1 MVRTLSRF
9 QSTSAVCGWVNQK
22 EDQLVIAAG
31 VALGIATFLIVYII
45 FAIAGRVFLNYSTE
59 ADKQGKPGKG
69 LFLNLLAIVSI
80 VTAFAGGTGAG
91 ILVALSI
98 IGV

>member
-1 MVRTLSRF
+1 MVRTPSRF
-9 QSTSAVCGWVNQK
+9 QSTSAVCGWDNQK
-22 EDQLVIAAG
+22 EDQLVIAVG

-80 VTAFAGGTGAG
+80 VIAFAGGIGAG
-91 ILVALSI
+91 LLVALSI

>member
-1 MVRTLSRF
+1 MAGLS
-9 QSTSAVCGWVNQK
+9 K
-22 EDQLVIAAG
+22 EENQLVIAVG

-91 ILVALSI
+91 VLVALSI